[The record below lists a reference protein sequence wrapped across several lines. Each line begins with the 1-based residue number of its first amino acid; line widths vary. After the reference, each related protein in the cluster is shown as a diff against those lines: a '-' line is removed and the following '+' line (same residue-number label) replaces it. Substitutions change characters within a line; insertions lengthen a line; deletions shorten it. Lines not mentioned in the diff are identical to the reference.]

1 MTSTAPGWG
10 ERPIPDILGA
20 HRQQPAK
27 EDFAMFEPCTIPHPP
42 RLLVMFLLGGVLLG
56 APGPGSLL
64 AEEVELSVPASS
76 LEGVEAFYVEAVA
89 DSELASMDLESRD
102 LQGRVGIR
110 LFQGGVRILSEEE
123 YLEDPEAPLVF
134 VSLSMLRISGTKMAY
149 YVSIAVL
156 QGVSL
161 FRDPEIQLAATT
173 WRTDELGQLA
183 GMDRTALLEILDRK
197 TEELVADYVAANP
210 TD

>member
-1 MTSTAPGWG
+1 MT
-10 ERPIPDILGA
+10 D
-20 HRQQPAK
+20 
-27 EDFAMFEPCTIPHPP
+27 PCTFPSSP
-42 RLLVMFLLGGVLLG
+42 RLLLTLLLGGVLLG
-56 APGPGSLL
+56 VPGPGVSF
-64 AEEVELSVPASS
+64 AQEGELSVPASS

-89 DSELASMDLESRD
+89 DSELASMDLGPRD

-110 LFQGGVRILSEEE
+110 LFQGGVRILSEED

-134 VSLSMLRISGTKMAY
+134 VSLNTLRISGTKVAY

-161 FRDPEIQLAATT
+161 LRDPEVQLAATT

-183 GMDRTALLEILDRK
+183 GLDRTALLEILDRK

-210 TD
+210 AD